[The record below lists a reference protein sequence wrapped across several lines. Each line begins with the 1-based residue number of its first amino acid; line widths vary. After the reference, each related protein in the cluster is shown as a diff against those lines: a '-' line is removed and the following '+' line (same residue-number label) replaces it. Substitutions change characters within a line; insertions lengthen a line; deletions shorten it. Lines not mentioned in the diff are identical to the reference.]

1 MDPIASSSHSS
12 KGKERYALLDGR
24 LVKVVLLS
32 DIDGLYLRLV
42 CLGVSSI
49 NPTILPNCADDVN
62 PLRPDEIDWQAWDT
76 ITSSEIGDEDKITSN
91 FSRLGLSSTPG
102 PSESPW
108 ANLLLD
114 PFVAAEERALRLG
127 PSPTTG
133 SKKKRKAYAAYV
145 VYNGRR
151 MGVFVT
157 WYDFRLSGIGYTCWV
172 FRIEDFAALGAK
184 PSAYIRVEA
193 TTMQVNS
200 FSNSSFQGYDTIE
213 EAQVIGGM
221 LCPSVDDSAI
231 RLSEAMREGN
241 SSPSHLGTRAARQ
254 DSRLSPETPPPAA
267 TSKGKAPTR
276 SAFASSSK
284 APQRSSGKCDP
295 RHMAGSSKIPSMFH
309 RGDGASSSF
318 VHNLPPS
325 RPITNEDKYYVIQI
339 GLQVGVCR
347 GETEARR
354 RLGPSTFAV
363 MHIEATREKAKALF
377 RRLVSNGDVFQPPSI
392 CM

>member
-157 WYDFRLSGIGYTCWV
+157 WYDFRL
-172 FRIEDFAALGAK
+172 
-184 PSAYIRVEA
+184 
-193 TTMQVNS
+193 
-200 FSNSSFQGYDTIE
+200 
-213 EAQVIGGM
+213 
-221 LCPSVDDSAI
+221 
-231 RLSEAMREGN
+231 
-241 SSPSHLGTRAARQ
+241 
-254 DSRLSPETPPPAA
+254 
-267 TSKGKAPTR
+267 
-276 SAFASSSK
+276 
-284 APQRSSGKCDP
+284 
-295 RHMAGSSKIPSMFH
+295 
-309 RGDGASSSF
+309 
-318 VHNLPPS
+318 
-325 RPITNEDKYYVIQI
+325 
-339 GLQVGVCR
+339 
-347 GETEARR
+347 
-354 RLGPSTFAV
+354 
-363 MHIEATREKAKALF
+363 
-377 RRLVSNGDVFQPPSI
+377 
-392 CM
+392 